1 MKDQNPITEKETYI
15 EKRDRAKSLFLESLL
30 KPDNELR
37 SCSHNQKCY
46 NELIEIREE
55 IIEYVRKME

>member
-15 EKRDRAKSLFLESLL
+15 EKRGRAKSLFLESLL